1 MPLPNADKD
10 KRLYELLKTQDLE
23 NLSYADFKGAA
34 EKIFVEGVNE
44 DDLRRVVLI
53 QLARMAVAGEWNGFT
68 SSGGGGSGSI
78 DYGFGNVMNSS
89 NQIWVA
95 SDAAPYGGSG
105 NTTSTLGTN
114 YQMCYPFVSPVS
126 GNIDN
131 LHIRVNSGA
140 TNTLF
145 IGIYADSG
153 SGYPTTKIGGTTSI
167 DCSVAGYLSA
177 SPASTVTLVAG
188 TKYWMV
194 YSWQSN
200 YAGAGASPTVWIQ
213 NAGNS
218 AGWNSNMGQ
227 APKTSISTTTGST
240 NSLPSTMPTSDYTA
254 AFNKKLR
261 CGIEFA

>member
-68 SSGGGGSGSI
+68 SSGGGGSASI

-126 GNIDN
+126 GNIDK

-140 TNTLF
+140 TNTLL
-145 IGIYADSG
+145 IAIYADSG
-153 SGYPTTKIGGTTSI
+153 SGYPTTKIGGNTSI
-167 DCSVAGYLSA
+167 DCSSAGYLSNT
-177 SPASTVTLVAG
+177 PGSTVTLVAG
-188 TKYWMV
+188 TKYWMT
-194 YSWQSN
+194 YAWTSN
-200 YAGAGASPTVWIQ
+200 YAAAGASPTVWIQ
-213 NAGNS
+213 NSGNA
-218 AGWNSNMGQ
+218 AGWNTNMGQ
-227 APKTSISTTTGST
+227 APKTSMSPTTGST
-240 NSLPSTMPTSDYTA
+240 NTLPSTMPTSDYTA

>member
-68 SSGGGGSGSI
+68 SSGGGGSASI

-114 YQMCYPFVSPVS
+114 YQMCYPLYLLYQVILI
-126 GNIDN
+126 NY
-131 LHIRVNSGA
+131 
-140 TNTLF
+140 TLGLIQELLTLCLLLF
-145 IGIYADSG
+145 MPIVDQD
-153 SGYPTTKIGGTTSI
+153 TQQQK
-167 DCSVAGYLSA
+167 SVATLQLIVHQQVICLTLRDLLLHWLPALSI
-177 SPASTVTLVAG
+177 G
-188 TKYWMV
+188 
-194 YSWQSN
+194 
-200 YAGAGASPTVWIQ
+200 
-213 NAGNS
+213 
-218 AGWNSNMGQ
+218 
-227 APKTSISTTTGST
+227 
-240 NSLPSTMPTSDYTA
+240 
-254 AFNKKLR
+254 
-261 CGIEFA
+261 